1 MNTINVKVSNKY
13 NITEKSEVL
22 VTDNLTDGLY
32 ASGCITAEELG
43 TKTILK
49 TGDGVITLDF
59 DNGEPFDV
67 DYADVTTLYLALKV
81 LHEKQG
87 YRTKK
92 ITEEDFNV

>member
-13 NITEKSEVL
+13 NIKEKSEVV
-22 VTDNLTDGLY
+22 VTDNLTGGMY
-32 ASGCITAEELG
+32 ASGCITAEEQG

-49 TGDGVITLDF
+49 TGDGSISIDF
-59 DNGEPFDV
+59 DNGEPFNV
-67 DYADVTTLYLALKV
+67 DYADITTLYLALKV

-92 ITEEDFNV
+92 ITESDFNV